1 MKLRS
6 LTGMLVAAAF
16 AGYSGGASAQR
27 QSEGQ
32 TQGSQ
37 PHQLYSTAQASGLAQ
52 PAPRTVMNVKVE
64 QVAAVAVFA
73 EDDADPTRGA
83 ARARDAATEQQPKR
97 TRYWQGVVPTPRVS
111 ERDASKLVGKS
122 ALSGQG
128 EELGEISA
136 LVRSPAT
143 NQLHAVVDI
152 GGFLGVGER
161 LVAFP
166 LQQGSIDQQGNLRVS
181 TSPGRLEG
189 MRPYD
194 SPRSEP

>member
-6 LTGMLVAAAF
+6 LTGMLVAAAV
-16 AGYSGGASAQR
+16 AGYSGGALAQG
-27 QSEGQ
+27 QTEGQ
-32 TQGSQ
+32 TQGPQ
-37 PHQLYSTAQASGLAQ
+37 PHQLYSRAQASGLAQ
-52 PAPRTVMNVKVE
+52 PAPQTVMKVKVE
-64 QVAAVAVFA
+64 QVAAVA

-97 TRYWQGVVPTPRVS
+97 TRYWQGVVPTARVS

-136 LVRSPAT
+136 VVRSAT
-143 NQLHAVVDI
+143 NQLHAVVDV

-161 LVAFP
+161 LVALP

-181 TSPGRLEG
+181 TSRGRLEG

-194 SPRSEP
+194 SPRSER